1 MRGMDF
7 RELRYGEVRRIY
19 LPRGWMSMNRRSA
32 RYQRATTHY
41 LKAFASAIIWGHG
54 ESKGQAHGKGQT

>member
-1 MRGMDF
+1 
-7 RELRYGEVRRIY
+7 
-19 LPRGWMSMNRRSA
+19 MNRRSA

-54 ESKGQAHGKGQT
+54 ESKGQAHGKGQA